1 MKTTKR
7 LMALL
12 IALLVLA
19 ANVSVA
25 MAAGGDGSVY
35 TGGVSG
41 SSAFS
46 IKEKLYLENSDAIIS
61 EGEYIEYT
69 LSFADGANPLP
80 VPQNGAGT
88 IDEKRYSGAP
98 RITTDKVKFTSSS
111 AIVGT
116 STKDYSRYMEGNF
129 IIDFSGLT
137 FYEPGIYRYN
147 LTKTKEV
154 HKAADNSAI
163 NDSDVTNRRENDYI
177 LLYVASDNNTATLQD
192 VVYVHANS
200 TETINGKQI
209 GKEFVDRF
217 KTHHNDLSISKAVAG
232 SMGSK
237 SEYFQFT
244 ISLTNGPKTKTDSSE
259 GGGGTAEKY
268 QYKVTTSQF
277 DHNTEITTFN
287 ADSYDNYALLGLKET
302 LKVDDNNQPVLDESG
317 QQIVEYKIE
326 LDENGT
332 WTGTVWLRHG
342 QGFVIDNLPA
352 GMIYTVTEDSKDYTS
367 NQPNDKVTGVIPNS
381 ENDTVADTM
390 VYANFINTKD
400 TPEVP
405 TGINLQTTV
414 PMLGILLA
422 SLLLAVVFCGK
433 RRESR

>member
-1 MKTTKR
+1 M
-7 LMALL
+7 
-12 IALLVLA
+12 
-19 ANVSVA
+19 
-25 MAAGGDGSVY
+25 
-35 TGGVSG
+35 
-41 SSAFS
+41 
-46 IKEKLYLENSDAIIS
+46 
-61 EGEYIEYT
+61 
-69 LSFADGANPLP
+69 
-80 VPQNGAGT
+80 
-88 IDEKRYSGAP
+88 KRYSGAP
-98 RITTDKVKFTSSS
+98 RITTDKVRFTSSS

-129 IIDFSGLT
+129 VIDFSGVT

-147 LTKTKEV
+147 LTKTKV
-154 HKAADNSAI
+154 VTKATDGSAI

-177 LLYVASDNNTATLQD
+177 LLYVASDNNTATLED
-192 VVYVHANS
+192 IVYVHANS
-200 TETINGKQI
+200 DETINGKQI

-232 SMGSK
+232 TMGSK

-244 ISLTNGPKTKTDSSE
+244 ISLTNGPKMDSSE
-259 GGGGTAEKY
+259 GGGGTADKY
-268 QYKVTTSQF
+268 QYKVTTSGF
-277 DHNTEITTFN
+277 DQNTEITTFN
-287 ADSYDNYALLGLKET
+287 AVSYDNYALLGLKET
-302 LKVDDNNQPVLDESG
+302 LKVDDNGQPVYDESG

-326 LDENGT
+326 LDENGA

-367 NQPNDKVTGVIPNS
+367 NQTNDTVTGVIPNS
-381 ENDTVADTM
+381 ENDTVEDTT
-390 VYANFINTKD
+390 VYARFINTKN